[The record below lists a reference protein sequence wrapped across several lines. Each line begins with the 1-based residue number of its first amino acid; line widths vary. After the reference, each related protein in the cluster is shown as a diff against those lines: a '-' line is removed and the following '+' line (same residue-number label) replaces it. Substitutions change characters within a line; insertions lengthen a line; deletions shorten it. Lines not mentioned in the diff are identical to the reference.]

1 MLSNLNKL
9 RVGPK
14 AWIMW
19 YLQLEEEKNKKNL
32 SEWYANNIDQDSFS
46 HKECD
51 ESVKVRD
58 K

>member
-1 MLSNLNKL
+1 M
-9 RVGPK
+9 GPK
-14 AWIMW
+14 AWILW

>member
-1 MLSNLNKL
+1 MGL
-9 RVGPK
+9 K

-32 SEWYANNIDQDSFS
+32 SEWYANNIDQDCFS
-46 HKECD
+46 HKEFD